1 MSASQR
7 LPLDRKRAFGRMVF
21 ETLADARDGLYVL
34 LFAAHDFI
42 VDTREIRISKPK
54 DWTPSSDLVTRQER
68 LRTDFLK
75 WHTAFEERFR
85 CPSRPPLQH
94 EVEPYSLLHV
104 VYSYYFILVCTGLSM
119 YETDF
124 DKFFPIFQTMVD
136 HASRIVTPRVDELRP
151 VFMFETR
158 VIPSLFAVGVKCR
171 HPVIRRQAIA
181 LLRNGTRVE
190 NTWRADAMADIAEWS
205 VGIEESGSIHG
216 VFCPEPPDIELPP
229 ENHRVHWSQ
238 VIELPDSDGR
248 ASKFHQVQKWEQD
261 EHHVWSLVDHLRRE
275 NRMISYQGI
284 VAICIASAAA
294 LVTMGFVVHR
304 LLIKRPDVADP
315 FTPSDDQ
322 RRYMREVRER
332 NIVEALGNQRL
343 R

>member
-7 LPLDRKRAFGRMVF
+7 LPLDRQRAFGRMVF

-42 VDTREIRISKPK
+42 VDTREIRINKPK
-54 DWTPSSDLVTRQER
+54 DWTPSSDLGTRQER

-75 WHTAFEERFR
+75 WHTAFEERIR

-104 VYSYYFILVCTGLSM
+104 VYGYYFILVCTGLSM

-136 HASRIVTPRVDELRP
+136 HAGRIVTPQVDELRP

-181 LLRNGTRVE
+181 LLRNGTRAE
-190 NTWRADAMADIAEWS
+190 NTWRADTMADIAEWS

-216 VFCPEPPDIELPP
+216 VFCPDPQDIELPP

-261 EHHVWSLVDHLRRE
+261 EHHVWSLVDHL
-275 NRMISYQGI
+275 
-284 VAICIASAAA
+284 
-294 LVTMGFVVHR
+294 
-304 LLIKRPDVADP
+304 
-315 FTPSDDQ
+315 
-322 RRYMREVRER
+322 VR
-332 NIVEALGNQRL
+332 V
-343 R
+343 